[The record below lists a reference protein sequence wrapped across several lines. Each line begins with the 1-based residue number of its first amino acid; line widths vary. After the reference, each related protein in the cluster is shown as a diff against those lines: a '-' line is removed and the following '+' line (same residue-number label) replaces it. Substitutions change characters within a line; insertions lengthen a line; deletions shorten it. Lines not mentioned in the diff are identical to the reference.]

1 MRILGT
7 GTAVPHNILT
17 NDMLSTMVETSDEWI
32 RSRTGIQARHIATNE
47 TTLSLALEA
56 SQAALDAAC
65 GPEGIRRDK
74 IGIIICASVSNETRC
89 PSLACQLQRDL
100 GLRENVLAFDLNAA
114 CTGFVYALIVAS
126 RFVDDNS
133 YALIVGVEVL
143 SRLMDFTDRETCVL
157 FGDGAGAVVVAP
169 SAPVCATGT
178 AGTIGTT
185 GTTGT
190 IGTTGTA
197 GTTGTTFSPSAGA
210 GPTTTAAAVTTTQ
223 PLFQWVAQAQGN
235 SELLYIDNN
244 IHMDGQGVFKF
255 AVEVLVKSIR
265 DVVAKSSLAL
275 EDIDLLICHQ
285 ANERIINSAAKRL
298 GLPFE
303 RFFMNLA
310 HFGNTSAAS
319 IPLALD
325 EAIKTGALR
334 HGSTIVL
341 AGFGGGLTAGAI
353 CLYWE

>member
-7 GTAVPHNILT
+7 GTAVPKSILT

-32 RSRTGIQARHIATNE
+32 RSRTGIQTRHIATDE
-47 TTLSLALEA
+47 TTHSLAIEA
-56 SQAALDAAC
+56 SQAALAVASDAA
-65 GPEGIRRDK
+65 GIERDK
-74 IGIIICASVSNETRC
+74 IGLIICASLSNETRC

-100 GLRENVLAFDLNAA
+100 GLREDVLAFDLNAA

-126 RFVDDNS
+126 RFVDESS
-133 YALIVGVEVL
+133 YALIVGTEVL
-143 SRLMDFTDRETCVL
+143 SHLTDFTDRETCVL
-157 FGDGAGAVVVAP
+157 FGDGAGAAVVAP
-169 SAPVCATGT
+169 ATAPAPGAT
-178 AGTIGTT
+178 
-185 GTTGT
+185 
-190 IGTTGTA
+190 
-197 GTTGTTFSPSAGA
+197 TTFDAPCGGGTPDGAASARTA
-210 GPTTTAAAVTTTQ
+210 PAARTAPDSAAAPAAPTPAP
-223 PLFQWVAQAQGN
+223 PLFQWVAEAQGN
-235 SELLYIDNN
+235 SELLYIDSH
-244 IHMDGQGVFKF
+244 IRMDGQGVFKF

-275 EDIDLLICHQ
+275 EDIDLFICHQ

-298 GLPFE
+298 GVPFE

-310 HFGNTSAAS
+310 RYGNTSAAS

-325 EAIKTGALR
+325 EAIKTGILQ